1 MTEYCLRCNSRVYT
15 YENNIELNPYIG
27 RYSSNKCRKY
37 IFIRHNTFYYF
48 FLKNS
53 YINYK
58 KYYRTIL
65 KRGKIWSWNLFYQ
78 KNKIYPISQK
88 HVNHILEHMRLV
100 LAYYIKD
107 CYAFEHIAEE
117 NHNASISIEE
127 YLLTHENNSQVWV
140 VGMINNI
147 TRKIRLEIVED
158 RSRATMEKI
167 INIHIAK
174 GNNIISDI
182 ATC

>member
-1 MTEYCLRCNSRVYT
+1 
-15 YENNIELNPYIG
+15 
-27 RYSSNKCRKY
+27 
-37 IFIRHNTFYYF
+37 
-48 FLKNS
+48 
-53 YINYK
+53 
-58 KYYRTIL
+58 
-65 KRGKIWSWNLFYQ
+65 
-78 KNKIYPISQK
+78 
-88 HVNHILEHMRLV
+88 MRLV

-117 NHNASISIEE
+117 NHNESISIEE
-127 YLLTHENNSQVWV
+127 SLLTHENSSQVWV

-158 RSRATMEKI
+158 RTRATMEKI

-182 ATC
+182 AACYFWLDEISNGYTYILTMSIIMDMVILGEYIDSTIHIEQ